1 MLGLSH
7 PHPHPGA
14 SFLFHNQ
21 TSADE
26 SLCCIALGSIPLGGT
41 AGPGVTQKI
50 IAVLLKDLDVFAR
63 DGIKD
68 ELASLDPLL
77 RKVGG
82 WGVPVGNS
90 DEGRA
95 TYEFDPEH

>member
-1 MLGLSH
+1 LEL
-7 PHPHPGA
+7 
-14 SFLFHNQ
+14 L
-21 TSADE
+21 
-26 SLCCIALGSIPLGGT
+26 LR
-41 AGPGVTQKI
+41 TQKI

-63 DGIKD
+63 DSIKD

-77 RKVGG
+77 RKVSG
-82 WGVPVGNS
+82 WSVPVGNG